1 MERFRM
7 KSTISLFFNPEL
19 VSMRKMDK
27 QNIKN
32 QNEIMKKKIIN
43 LYYDLFERGHLTFA
57 IKHNNKLWMENICK
71 LLCPLGAVLILS
83 LMEL

>member
-32 QNEIMKKKIIN
+32 QNEIMKKKIII
-43 LYYDLFERGHLTFA
+43 LLLAWMKAGLIFA
-57 IKHNNKLWMENICK
+57 IKHNNNKLWMEVFFNYC
-71 LLCPLGAVLILS
+71 VR
-83 LMEL
+83 